1 MIKNVYNL
9 IDMDERLGNNEDL
22 QDILNDIDDITE
34 EKEESVDL
42 FGKIKAET
50 PFVKDTAAATLSN
63 SKQTVTD
70 NFKEN
75 KDYEY
80 TVIGCSTL
88 VESNIKCGGSIKV
101 EGTVKGRLTVSGSCD
116 VCGCVEG
123 DIEAN
128 DVTLQAGAKV
138 TGNILCKSDFSSATG
153 SSVTGNV
160 DGKNAVINSTVN
172 GNVTVISDLKLTS
185 SAVISGDITSANIS
199 VASGAVLNGRVNIK
213 RQ

>member
-1 MIKNVYNL
+1 
-9 IDMDERLGNNEDL
+9 MDERLGNNEDL

-50 PFVKDTAAATLSN
+50 PFVKDTAATTLSS

>member
-1 MIKNVYNL
+1 MLCSRKQLPFSLSVL
-9 IDMDERLGNNEDL
+9 FKSRDL

-50 PFVKDTAAATLSN
+50 PFVKDTTATLSN
-63 SKQTVTD
+63 SKQAVTD

-101 EGTVKGRLTVSGSCD
+101 EGTDAHVVVLAYSLAVFSVVEIIVADGGIGTVNVFRRRTFGD
-116 VCGCVEG
+116 VFNKSVDALAVAAFVFAER
-123 DIEAN
+123 DIE
-128 DVTLQAGAKV
+128 VGA
-138 TGNILCKSDFSSATG
+138 ISHIARDRQSFQMRQLIDSSGIVAIVVHCQ
-153 SSVTGNV
+153 SS
-160 DGKNAVINSTVN
+160 
-172 GNVTVISDLKLTS
+172 
-185 SAVISGDITSANIS
+185 
-199 VASGAVLNGRVNIK
+199 
-213 RQ
+213 

>member
-1 MIKNVYNL
+1 M
-9 IDMDERLGNNEDL
+9 
-22 QDILNDIDDITE
+22 
-34 EKEESVDL
+34 
-42 FGKIKAET
+42 
-50 PFVKDTAAATLSN
+50 SN
-63 SKQTVTD
+63 SKGANSKQAVTD